1 MEKIDFKHISLYTS
15 PKESPGYLLW
25 RISTK
30 WRDSIENVLKP
41 FNLTHPQFVILATL
55 AWLTKDGN
63 KVSQIV
69 IGKMAGLDPNTT
81 SQILRGLEKKKFIKR
96 TQSVDERSKNPVI
109 TSAGNIILSEALL
122 LVEQADKDF
131 FTLLENS
138 EINVMV
144 KLFQKLITQDISANK
159 SVTV

>member
-41 FNLTHPQFVILATL
+41 LNLTHPQFVILATL
-55 AWLTKDGN
+55 AWLTKDQN
-63 KVSQIV
+63 KISQV
-69 IGKMAGLDPNTT
+69 TVGKMAGLDPNTT
-81 SQILRGLEKKKFIKR
+81 SQILRGLEKKKFIRR
-96 TQSVDERSKNPVI
+96 TQSVDERSKNPII
-109 TSAGNIILSEALL
+109 TSVGNIILSEALP

-131 FTLLENS
+131 FSLLKDDEVNS
-138 EINVMV
+138 MV
-144 KLFQKLITQDISANK
+144 KFFQKLT
-159 SVTV
+159 T